1 MKCATFKNEQCKGK
15 ICQSDRHFT
24 ANVVVNGNRS
34 IAVVNNQNLA
44 SLCPSFE
51 VHACRC
57 TSSVTRKQEIEKKRA
72 HRVFVWTWKERSSS
86 NKSITDNV
94 SNEQYKL
101 QPTSWSM
108 LIYGLSSKQKV
119 SFSKSLCSWVSEWR
133 SKDTHR
139 SPMINR
145 SNYAIHHYTGDDYES
160 VSKLHK
166 TILCSWKRKS
176 GWWRWWRSAVSQSVL
191 VSHYPP
197 PPTTPTT
204 TTITFLT
211 PSLIVN

>member
-1 MKCATFKNEQCKGK
+1 MKCATFKKEQCKGK
-15 ICQSDRHFT
+15 IRQSDRHFT
-24 ANVVVNGNRS
+24 ANVVVGGNRS

-44 SLCPSFE
+44 SLCSSFE

-57 TSSVTRKQEIEKKRA
+57 TSSVTRKQEIEKKRT

-108 LIYGLSSKQKV
+108 LIYGLSSKQRV

-145 SNYAIHHYTGDDYES
+145 SNYAIHHYTGDDYEG

-166 TILCSWKRKS
+166 PFFAVERGKADDDDLQS
-176 GWWRWWRSAVSQSVL
+176 VSQFWSA
-191 VSHYPP
+191 
-197 PPTTPTT
+197 TTPTT
-204 TTITFLT
+204 TTITFLS